1 LIRSIL
7 GTALIVLLGATPAA
21 AQPGPAAP
29 TNLRCPGPDLS
40 YDPLTQQIVSA
51 WEEVVNYPVTLDDQG
66 PFGVA
71 LDTSCN
77 LYVADSA
84 NHRIAK
90 ISPNGDTLAQ
100 WGTDGRGVGQ
110 FHRPG
115 AVALDTAGNIYVAD
129 SGNDR
134 IVKLSPDGQVA
145 ATWGKCTPGVP
156 PCSPSPGDGP
166 AEFFGPNG
174 IAVDGSGNV
183 YVAES
188 VNNRVQK
195 LSSGGQSL
203 ARWGAHGTAP
213 GQFDSPWAV
222 TLDAAGNIYVSD
234 LNNNRIEKLS
244 PSGDPLL
251 QFGGTPGADAGEMK
265 QPRGVAVDAQ
275 GNVYV
280 ADTQNHR
287 IEQFAA
293 DGSFTGQWRRCEDGP
308 DPCQIPN
315 SGKGPGEF
323 FYPRGL
329 VADDAGQLYVAD
341 TSNNRVQ
348 RLKLMVVLL
357 PDPASD

>member
-1 LIRSIL
+1 MIRAIL
-7 GTALIVLLGATPAA
+7 LLALSLLLGATPAT
-21 AQPGPAAP
+21 AQPGPAAL

-40 YDPLTQQIVSA
+40 FDPETQQIVSA
-51 WEEVVNYPVTLDDQG
+51 WEDVVKYPVTLDDQG
-66 PFGVA
+66 PLGVA

-77 LYVADSA
+77 LYIADTA
-84 NHRIAK
+84 NNRIAK
-90 ISPNGDTLAQ
+90 ISPTGDTLAQ

-134 IVKLSPDGQVA
+134 VVKLSPAGQVL

-188 VNNRVQK
+188 VNNRIQK
-195 LSSGGQSL
+195 LSSSGQSL
-203 ARWGAHGTAP
+203 ARWGTHGSGP

-222 TLDAAGNIYVSD
+222 TLDAAGNLYVSD
-234 LNNNRIEKLS
+234 LNNNRIAKLS
-244 PSGDPLL
+244 PSGDPLF
-251 QFGGTPGADAGEMK
+251 QFGGTPGADAGQMK

-287 IEQFAA
+287 VEQFAA
-293 DGSFTGQWRRCEDGP
+293 DGTFMTQWRRCEDGQ

-323 FYPRGL
+323 FYPRGM
-329 VADDAGQLYVAD
+329 VVDGAGQLYVAD
-341 TSNNRVQ
+341 TSKNRAQ
-348 RLKLMVVLL
+348 RLKLMVVPL
-357 PDPASD
+357 PDPTAE